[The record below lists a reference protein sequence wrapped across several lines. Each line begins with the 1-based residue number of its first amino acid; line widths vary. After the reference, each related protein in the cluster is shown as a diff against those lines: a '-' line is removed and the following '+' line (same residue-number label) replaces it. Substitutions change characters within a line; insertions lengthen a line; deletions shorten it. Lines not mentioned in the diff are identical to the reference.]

1 MTSECLVL
9 MPCSGAKLSHPARA
23 DEIYRGVMWQTLRS
37 HIPAVDPPELLI
49 LSALYGFVEPARVLH
64 PYDLRLDAARA
75 AQLSDSPAAGGW
87 EAWPSPPSRILLA
100 GGGEY
105 RGLMRKLIGNLQA
118 LGKLGRELQVSEVS
132 GGIGCQRAQLGRFL
146 RDPGGLPAPITG
158 YQANGTPLLAEL
170 SGFAVGDK
178 AVTRYP
184 GCPGEP
190 ATISSLFIGPSGPTA
205 DIALDDLRPALA
217 SGKQRRAWNRS
228 RWIGLRHL
236 APSKSTSVASPN
248 TGEQEKKLYF
258 G

>member
-64 PYDLRLDAARA
+64 PYDLRLDSARA

-87 EAWPSPPSRILLA
+87 AAWPSAPSRILLA

-118 LGKLGRELQVSEVS
+118 QGKLGPELQVSEVS
-132 GGIGCQRAQLGRFL
+132 GGIGFQRAQLGRFL
-146 RDPGGLPAPITG
+146 RDPSSLPSPITG
-158 YQANGTPLLAEL
+158 YQSNGTPLLAEMC
-170 SGFAVGDK
+170 GFRVGGR
-178 AVTRYP
+178 ALTSYP
-184 GCPGEP
+184 GRPREP
-190 ATISSLFIGPSGPTA
+190 ATVRSLFVGPSGPTA
-205 DIALDDLRPALA
+205 DIELDDPRPALA
-217 SGKQRRAWNRS
+217 SGRSRSPWKRS

-236 APSKSTSVASPN
+236 EPAQLCSRWIDLRKSRPN
-248 TGEQEKKLYF
+248 FE
-258 G
+258 